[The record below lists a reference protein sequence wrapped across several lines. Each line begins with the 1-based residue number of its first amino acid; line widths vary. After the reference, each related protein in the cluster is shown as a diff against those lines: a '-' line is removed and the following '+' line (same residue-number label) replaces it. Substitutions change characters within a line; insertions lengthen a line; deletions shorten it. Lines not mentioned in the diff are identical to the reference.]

1 MTPTHH
7 VTMGFHENLE
17 EAAKLALKEMLDL
30 LEKEK
35 QFGRAEAYILASD
48 AVDLE
53 ITQLVDGRKG
63 VHALLPK
70 SVFVK

>member
-30 LEKEK
+30 LEREK
-35 QFGRAEAYILASD
+35 RFSHAEAYILASD
-48 AVDLE
+48 AMDLK

-63 VHALLPK
+63 VHALVPK
-70 SVFVK
+70 SLFVK